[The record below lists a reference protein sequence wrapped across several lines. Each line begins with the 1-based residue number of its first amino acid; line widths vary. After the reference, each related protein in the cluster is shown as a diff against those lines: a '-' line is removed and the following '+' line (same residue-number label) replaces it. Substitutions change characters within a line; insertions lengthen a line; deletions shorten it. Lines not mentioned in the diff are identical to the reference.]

1 MIRKNIND
9 SYIGEY
15 VLKTYIITGRPG
27 IGKST
32 LFNNIVNELTKYN
45 IVVGGIRSPEVRD
58 NRGYRI
64 GFKIIDLLSG
74 EEGWLAKKN
83 YYSPIRVGKYGVV
96 IDDAK
101 RVIEKALTK
110 AIEEADVIAIDEVG
124 PMELKID
131 LFRKLLYK
139 VLETNKP
146 KILVF
151 HIRLN
156 DPTIW
161 RKVKEYEL
169 FTVTLENREHLN
181 KTLPKKI
188 LKEIQEFLAKR

>member
-1 MIRKNIND
+1 MTYTLVNI
-9 SYIGEY
+9 
-15 VLKTYIITGRPG
+15 LKTYIITGRPG

-58 NRGYRI
+58 SRGYRI
-64 GFKIIDLLSG
+64 GFKIVDLLSG

-96 IDDAK
+96 IDEAK

-131 LFRKLLYK
+131 LFRQLLYK
-139 VLETNKP
+139 ALETNKP

-161 RKVKEYEL
+161 RKIKEYEL
-169 FTVTLENREHLN
+169 FTVTLENREYLN

-188 LKEIQEFLAKR
+188 LREIQEFFANR

>member
-1 MIRKNIND
+1 MKA
-9 SYIGEY
+9 
-15 VLKTYIITGRPG
+15 YIITGRPG

-32 LFNNIVNELTKYN
+32 LFNNIVDELVKHN

-58 NRGYRI
+58 NKGYRI

-74 EEGWLAKKN
+74 EEGWLAKRN
-83 YYSPIRVGKYGVV
+83 YHSPIRVGKYGVV
-96 IDDAK
+96 VDEARKI
-101 RVIEKALTK
+101 IEKALTR
-110 AIEEADVIAIDEVG
+110 AINEADVIAIDEVG

-131 LFRKLLYK
+131 LFKQLLYNTLK
-139 VLETNKP
+139 SNKP

-161 RKVKEYEL
+161 KNLKEYEI
-169 FTVTLENREHLN
+169 FTVTLENREYLN

-188 LKEIQEFLAKR
+188 LEEIQEFLAKR